1 MEPVKEFLINKRS
14 DLEASS
20 DAFTVSDTSPLS
32 SITSTLFLIVIFF
45 CMPDEKENQTL

>member
-20 DAFTVSDTSPLS
+20 EALTVSEISPLS
-32 SITSTLFLIVIFF
+32 SITSTFEEAVR
-45 CMPDEKENQTL
+45 